1 MTVKKRTCKRC
12 GQPAYQ
18 LQDYCSAYCETL
30 DTKVIAPPPMVVDKW
45 TQALLD
51 FNFSITKM
59 LGGVRK

>member
-1 MTVKKRTCKRC
+1 MNKTCTRC

-18 LQDYCSAYCETL
+18 LQDYCSEYCETL

-51 FNFSITKM
+51 FHTGIINM
-59 LGGVRK
+59 LGGVRE